1 MMNWWW
7 TDDELMN
14 WWWTDDELMMNWSGL
29 PKTITDCHWLIGST
43 PLNSQSYIRGLD
55 GMDGIGCITDST
67 YYKSTASGAKNSF
80 EVSWNL
86 PKTSLC
92 SSHPPARQ
100 RCPRRH
106 GRPSQIWGMVVGDNE
121 KPDLDVDSPT
131 WSPERERRRS
141 LPHGKRLAYLV
152 QSHLYWFFGLG
163 KRLENTW
170 KTLGVPDPFS
180 IQFLLFDF

>member
-1 MMNWWW
+1 MVHSSWSSKWASPPNSGKNAWA
-7 TDDELMN
+7 TTPVEEKLY
-14 WWWTDDELMMNWSGL
+14 SGL
-29 PKTITDCHWLIGST
+29 LESSFSRPAEQITCYVLLSPKDTTQW
-43 PLNSQSYIRGLD
+43 
-55 GMDGIGCITDST
+55 DSPILMHV
-67 YYKSTASGAKNSF
+67 GAYHYPR
-80 EVSWNL
+80 

-100 RCPRRH
+100 RCPHRH

-121 KPDLDVDSPT
+121 KPDLDVDPAT

-152 QSHLYWFFGLG
+152 QSELYWFIGLG